1 MPFFW
6 VILGYIL
13 NMTKVPLSFEQPV
26 ALNIHGKEFVVIP
39 KRDYDRLCGIPDGSV
54 DAVEFA
60 RNSIAKDLRA
70 MREAAGLTQVELA
83 KRLKKSQAF
92 VSGAESGASRVGE
105 RYVMAVLKACG
116 LPEDWKG

>member
-1 MPFFW
+1 MS
-6 VILGYIL
+6 V
-13 NMTKVPLSFEQPV
+13 V
-26 ALNIHGKEFVVIP
+26 ALNIHGEEFVVIP
-39 KRDYDRLCGIPDGSV
+39 KLEYDRLRGIPDGSL

-60 RNSIAKDLRA
+60 RNSIANDLRA

-105 RYVMAVLKACG
+105 RYVQAVLKACG
-116 LPEDWKG
+116 LPDDWKG

>member
-1 MPFFW
+1 MSA
-6 VILGYIL
+6 I
-13 NMTKVPLSFEQPV
+13 
-26 ALNIHGKEFVVIP
+26 ALKIHGEEFVIIP
-39 KRDYDRLCGIPDGSV
+39 KRDYDRLRGISDGSV

-70 MREAAGLTQVELA
+70 MREAAGLTQVELS

-105 RYVMAVLKACG
+105 RYVLAVLKACG
-116 LPEDWKG
+116 LPEDWQG

>member
-1 MPFFW
+1 MHA
-6 VILGYIL
+6 
-13 NMTKVPLSFEQPV
+13 V
-26 ALNIHGKEFVVIP
+26 ALNIHGEEFVVIP
-39 KRDYDRLCGIPDGSV
+39 KRDYDRLRGIPDGSV

-60 RNSIAKDLRA
+60 RNSIANDLRA
-70 MREAAGLTQVELA
+70 MREAAGLTQVELS

-105 RYVMAVLKACG
+105 RCVLAVLEACG

>member
-1 MPFFW
+1 MK
-6 VILGYIL
+6 
-13 NMTKVPLSFEQPV
+13 TV
-26 ALNIHGKEFVVIP
+26 ALNFQGEEFVVIP
-39 KRDYDRLCGIPDGSV
+39 KLEYDRLRGIPDGSV

-60 RNSIAKDLRA
+60 RNSIANDLRA

-105 RYVMAVLKACG
+105 RYVLAVLKACG
-116 LPEDWKG
+116 LPDDWKG